1 MEEGSLSE
9 SFTIL
14 GWDIN
19 TRNLTMAL
27 LAKKFK
33 RWVNDLHLII
43 SRKKVSF
50 ALLESTVGRM
60 NHAATAC
67 PIMRYFLSRIR
78 LVITNWV
85 VTTKTKKGECYL
97 SSQVLEDLKLWKDIF
112 LPVISRGIGLNLIT
126 YWRPSFV

>member
-1 MEEGSLSE
+1 
-9 SFTIL
+9 
-14 GWDIN
+14 
-19 TRNLTMAL
+19 
-27 LAKKFK
+27 
-33 RWVNDLHLII
+33 
-43 SRKKVSF
+43 
-50 ALLESTVGRM
+50 M

-85 VTTKTKKGECYL
+85 VTKKTKKVECYL